1 LEARQRLLADDAF
14 VRVSKMSR
22 SSSRLTSGG
31 REEAVKVRK
40 KEAPNEFA
48 YERYVQSEQNSCFV
62 PRHLT

>member
-1 LEARQRLLADDAF
+1 
-14 VRVSKMSR
+14 MSR

-48 YERYVQSEQNSCFV
+48 YERYVQSKQNSCFV
-62 PRHLT
+62 SEPLT

>member
-1 LEARQRLLADDAF
+1 MLADDAF
-14 VRVSKMSR
+14 VRVSKMSGSS